1 MSSFFA
7 DAIASLSLWH
17 LVIATVATFVGGF
30 IRGFVGFG
38 GALVSI
44 LVISLLL
51 GPKAAVAIATLAGL
65 PAMFQLLPSAI
76 RHSERR
82 FVVPFGLATFVSA
95 PLGATLL
102 VSLDPALMKMAIAG
116 FVLLMV
122 TMLWRGWSLPASSGT
137 GRLVAAGAGAGF
149 IQGSAGVGG
158 PPAVIV
164 ALARPG
170 TVEVQRANT
179 IGAITGLNF
188 CALVPFWFYG
198 MFTAE
203 VLLFAAVT
211 TPAYSLGTWL
221 GSRYFRTGGQRH
233 FRNAALLFLAV
244 TGAVT
249 LSIAARDYLVG

>member
-1 MSSFFA
+1 VSELFA
-7 DAIASLSLWH
+7 EAMAGASLWH
-17 LVIATVATFVGGF
+17 LAVATAATFVGGF

-65 PAMFQLLPSAI
+65 PAMFQLLPAAI

-82 FVVPFGLATFVSA
+82 FVVPFGLASFISA
-95 PLGATLL
+95 PLGATVL

-122 TMLWRGWSLPASSGT
+122 TMLWRGWSLPASSGM
-137 GRLVAAGAGAGF
+137 GRIVAAGAGAGF
-149 IQGSAGVGG
+149 IQGTAGVGG

-170 TVEVQRANT
+170 TVEQQRANT

-198 MFTAE
+198 MFTAQ
-203 VLLFAAVT
+203 VILFALVT
-211 TPAYSLGTWL
+211 TPAYSFGTWL

-233 FRNAALLFLAV
+233 FRNAALLFLAF
-244 TGAVT
+244 TGTVT
-249 LSIAARDYLVG
+249 LAIAGRDYWVE